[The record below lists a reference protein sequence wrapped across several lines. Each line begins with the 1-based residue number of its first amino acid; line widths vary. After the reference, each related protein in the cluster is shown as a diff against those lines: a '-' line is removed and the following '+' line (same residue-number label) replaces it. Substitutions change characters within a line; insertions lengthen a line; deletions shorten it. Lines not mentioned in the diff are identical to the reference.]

1 MSILGNRV
9 LRKEDPKLLTSG
21 GVYVSDLKFDGMLYA
36 GYVTSSMAFA
46 KILTIDVTE
55 ALDLEGVVAV
65 FVNSDLEI
73 PPPPPP
79 RMFNAAMARKWL
91 ADDYVRYAGDPI
103 ALVVATSQ
111 ALVEDAIER
120 VFVEFEPL
128 EAVIDPLVALRDETL
143 LFPEAGTNIATTFA
157 GDFSDKFFD
166 DADVVVRSS
175 FVNQRLAPA
184 PLEVR
189 GALARWLEDD
199 RCEFYISTQ
208 VPHSHRDQ
216 VADALGVDKEM
227 VRVITPDVGG
237 GFGAKGTV
245 YIEEILIA
253 CVSRVLGR
261 PIRWV
266 ETRSQSMMGLGHGRA
281 QHQRIEL
288 GATREGIITGYR
300 LDVVQDAGAYPMVGA
315 FLPYLTKVMGTGV
328 YQIPKYEFNSVSVLT
343 NTTPIVSYRGAG
355 RPEATAAIER
365 AIDLLSNELGMD
377 PAELRLKNFI
387 RPDQFP
393 YQSAAGSNYD
403 VGDYSLALEVL
414 LERSDYK
421 GLRELQARRVADKDP
436 ILLGLG
442 LSTYVEVTNPFPSG
456 EFARVEIL
464 KDAKAIVYTGTSPH
478 GQGHD
483 TSWSMIVCETLGIA
497 MEDIEVV
504 HGDTD
509 RVARGVGTFGSR
521 SLQVGGSAVLNA
533 SEEIADKARELAAS
547 LLEADP
553 ADVVFDVSVGGA
565 YIIGTKTKA
574 VTWAKLYILIKF
586 RKFRLHRD
594 QIGANL

>member
-1 MSILGNRV
+1 M
-9 LRKEDPKLLTSG
+9 
-21 GVYVSDLKFDGMLYA
+21 
-36 GYVTSSMAFA
+36 
-46 KILTIDVTE
+46 
-55 ALDLEGVVAV
+55 
-65 FVNSDLEI
+65 
-73 PPPPPP
+73 
-79 RMFNAAMARKWL
+79 
-91 ADDYVRYAGDPI
+91 
-103 ALVVATSQ
+103 
-111 ALVEDAIER
+111 
-120 VFVEFEPL
+120 
-128 EAVIDPLVALRDETL
+128 
-143 LFPEAGTNIATTFA
+143 
-157 GDFSDKFFD
+157 
-166 DADVVVRSS
+166 
-175 FVNQRLAPA
+175 
-184 PLEVR
+184 
-189 GALARWLEDD
+189 
-199 RCEFYISTQ
+199 
-208 VPHSHRDQ
+208 
-216 VADALGVDKEM
+216 
-227 VRVITPDVGG
+227 
-237 GFGAKGTV
+237 
-245 YIEEILIA
+245 
-253 CVSRVLGR
+253 
-261 PIRWV
+261 
-266 ETRSQSMMGLGHGRA
+266 
-281 QHQRIEL
+281 
-288 GATREGIITGYR
+288 
-300 LDVVQDAGAYPMVGA
+300 
-315 FLPYLTKVMGTGV
+315 
-328 YQIPKYEFNSVSVLT
+328 
-343 NTTPIVSYRGAG
+343 
-355 RPEATAAIER
+355 ER

-553 ADVVFDVSVGGA
+553 ADVVFDVAVGGA

-574 VTWAKLYILIKF
+574 VTWAKLYEASSTKGIDLFAEVDFNPDGSTYPFGAHLAVVEVDSETGKVSILRMIAVDDAG
-586 RKFRLHRD
+586 RLLNPLLAEGQVQGGLGQGIAQALLEEVAYD
-594 QIGANL
+594 EY